1 MDYKIVQ
8 RFISRM
14 SAGCIVAIILGNYVD
29 DKLQTSPLFVFALLA
44 YVVIG
49 SLVLLVK
56 EAGKNGG

>member
-14 SAGCIVAIILGNYVD
+14 AAGCLIAILLGNYID
-29 DKLQTSPLFVFALLA
+29 ETLHTSPFVVLALLA

-49 SLVLLVK
+49 SLILLVK
-56 EAGKNGG
+56 EAGR